1 MATELSVVVVD
12 DDPFDRELLSATL
25 DKLDEAVV
33 PVFFNDGLEAAEAL
47 EGGLQP
53 DLVLVDLNLP
63 GISGTELIR
72 RLRANPSCAALHLIV
87 LTSSGTSW
95 DARSAY
101 EAGADAYHIK
111 PFDVHAMRHL
121 LQTTITY
128 WGRLVRRRPG
138 DRTS

>member
-1 MATELSVVVVD
+1 MTELTVVVVD
-12 DDPFDRELLSATL
+12 DDPFDRELLTATL
-25 DKLDEAVV
+25 EKLEE
-33 PVFFNDGLEAAEAL
+33 PVRPLFFTDGVEAAEAL
-47 EGGLQP
+47 ENGLHP

-63 GISGTELIR
+63 GISGIELIK
-72 RLRANPSCAALHLIV
+72 RLRANASCAALHLVV

-101 EAGADAYHIK
+101 DAGADAYHVK

-121 LQTTITY
+121 LETTITY

-138 DRTS
+138 DRMS